1 MIELFFPNP
10 QDLLPLRTG
19 PLAPY
24 LGSFASQLARQ
35 GYCRAEGRWKIRLV
49 AGLSRWLAQR
59 QIELQQLDETQ
70 TAAFLESRWQTH
82 SKKGGEQ
89 RTLKIFLQ
97 HLRQLGAIQIPQPL
111 SAQSPLDRLLADYK
125 QFLLRQ
131 RGLAP
136 GSIKTYLRVVQN
148 FLRHRFSGNP
158 IRLHLLQADDAA
170 NFILQISARYG
181 RRSLQTATMVLRGF
195 FNFLFQHGRIARQ
208 LANAVPTVA
217 ARRMAELPKFLEADQ
232 IKRLLRS
239 CDRRASMGR
248 RDYAILLLLA
258 CLGLRAGEVAQLC
271 LGDIDWRAGE
281 LSIRGKCGRW
291 NRLPLPHKVGRAI
304 ADYLKTRPSVGNSRK
319 VFLIG
324 KAPYRGFAGSSSVG
338 ELVRRAL
345 ERAHLD
351 PPHKGAHLLR
361 HGLAT
366 RMLRGGASL
375 TQIGQILRHQLAQTT
390 QIYAKVD
397 LNSLRKLAQPWP
409 GGVR

>member
-1 MIELFFPNP
+1 
-10 QDLLPLRTG
+10 
-19 PLAPY
+19 
-24 LGSFASQLARQ
+24 
-35 GYCRAEGRWKIRLV
+35 
-49 AGLSRWLAQR
+49 
-59 QIELQQLDETQ
+59 
-70 TAAFLESRWQTH
+70 
-82 SKKGGEQ
+82 
-89 RTLKIFLQ
+89 
-97 HLRQLGAIQIPQPL
+97 
-111 SAQSPLDRLLADYK
+111 
-125 QFLLRQ
+125 
-131 RGLAP
+131 
-136 GSIKTYLRVVQN
+136 
-148 FLRHRFSGNP
+148 
-158 IRLHLLQADDAA
+158 
-170 NFILQISARYG
+170 
-181 RRSLQTATMVLRGF
+181 
-195 FNFLFQHGRIARQ
+195 
-208 LANAVPTVA
+208 
-217 ARRMAELPKFLEADQ
+217 
-232 IKRLLRS
+232 
-239 CDRRASMGR
+239 MGR